1 MPRSVNCAEPPWR
14 FNKRSRTTSATVVR
28 VFTPAAVK
36 AVRELASQGKSASD
50 IADAIGSTPASVRVK
65 CCQLKIQLSRRG
77 RPSLVPNLSRHNE
90 GKLVVYMRPDNYDAL
105 KRRAAQ
111 MHKSPVE
118 LAGMLLE
125 AIASANIFEAVLDEP
140 AE

>member
-1 MPRSVNCAEPPWR
+1 MPR
-14 FNKRSRTTSATVVR
+14 R
-28 VFTPAAVK
+28 VFTPAVIK

-50 IADAIGSTPASVRVK
+50 IAGTIGSTPASVRVK

-77 RPSLVPNLSRHNE
+77 RPSLVPGFSSHNE
-90 GKLVVYMRPDNYDAL
+90 SKLVVYLRPDGYAAL
-105 KRRAAQ
+105 KQRAAQ
-111 MHKSPVE
+111 MRKSPVE

-125 AIASANIFEAVLDEP
+125 AIASANIFEAVLDDP